1 MNLLY
6 DPLFRVL
13 TEAGPE
19 EVSLPT
25 LLELFG
31 EDAVRQLVGIQRY
44 QADAFH
50 VFLAYLGGA
59 VLARRGDTSPVQ
71 AADYWRTG
79 LMELAGPSGA
89 HAWALVGDNP
99 QVAAFMQPPLP
110 KGAKPTTA
118 VSTPDKLD
126 LLQTAKNHDI
136 KQNRA
141 NKPHPDEW
149 IYALIS
155 LQTMSGFMG
164 KGNQGISRMN
174 SGFGNRPIVEVIRSR
189 RPGKRWADAVTRL
202 LNHREV
208 VLAEP
213 FGYDPNGLVLLWTE
227 PWDGNEQL
235 SLAALDPFY
244 IEICRRVRLVKSG
257 LAVYAETYSAN
268 KTRIAAKELNGVVG
282 DPWLP
287 VDLSGTGDPKA
298 WTVSSRGLT
307 AELMRRLIFREDFRL
322 SALQVPSPGW
332 TGPVWFTVSV
342 LVRGQGTTD
351 GFYEWEILIPKERV
365 KFIFGPRR
373 ESLAELSRIAIT
385 HAGNM
390 QNRVLKPA
398 VFELMQGGP
407 QQLRFDH
414 DASQAWWTRCAR
426 QFEQGWSEDYFPWLF
441 SVPEDFDLDLEERR
455 WVSSLR
461 DHALKVLDD
470 VEASM
475 PSHSG
480 RWYRAV
486 TAMRNRFWGAFFSDS
501 NFGFMRGEMRE
512 SAAEI

>member
-79 LMELAGPSGA
+79 LMELAGPSGEQ
-89 HAWALVGDNP
+89 AWSLLEDDLLKP
-99 QVAAFMQPPLP
+99 AFMQPPLLTD
-110 KGAKPTTA
+110 KKSGTI
-118 VSTPDKLD
+118 VSTLD
-126 LLQTAKNHDI
+126 ELDVLQTAKNHDI
-136 KQNRA
+136 KRTRA
-141 NKPHPDEW
+141 DRGHPDEW

-155 LQTMSGFMG
+155 LQTMSGFS
-164 KGNQGISRMN
+164 GNGNYGISRMN
-174 SGFGNRPIVEVIRSR
+174 GGHGTRMIVELIRSR
-189 RPGKRWADAVTRL
+189 RLGKRWADAVERL
-202 LNHREV
+202 LGHRKAI
-208 VLAEP
+208 LAEP
-213 FGYDPNGLVLLWTE
+213 FGYDPKGLVLVWTE
-227 PWDGNEQL
+227 PWDQDKQL
-235 SLAALDPFY
+235 SLSDLDPFY
-244 IEICRRVRLVKSG
+244 IEICRRVRLVTGRNGIQAAK
-257 LAVYAETYSAN
+257 YSTR
-268 KTRIAAKELNGVVG
+268 KPRIAAQQLKGVLG

-287 VDLSGTGDPKA
+287 VELRGKQTPKA
-298 WTVSSRGLT
+298 LT
-307 AELMRRLIFREDFRL
+307 ISLKNLTTDLRRRLIFGEDFRM
-322 SALQVPSPGW
+322 SALQAPGPKW
-332 TGPVWFTVSV
+332 ADDLWFAASF
-342 LVRGQGTTD
+342 LVRGQNTTD
-351 GFYEWEILIPKERV
+351 GFYEWEILIPRDRV
-365 KFIFGPRR
+365 RLLFGPHRT
-373 ESLAELSRIAIT
+373 SLAELSRLAIS
-385 HAGNM
+385 HADNM
-390 QNRVLKPA
+390 QDRVLKPA
-398 VFELMQGGP
+398 VFELLQGGP
-407 QQLRFDH
+407 RRLRSDH
-414 DASQAWWTRCAR
+414 KASQAWWTRCAR